1 MIALWYDRAAPSQRG
16 NCAFLARPSI
26 RGHLA
31 AMNTAPP
38 QIEPTRT
45 DPEALGVYARL
56 LSEVFGAGP
65 KFTSE
70 ALAWRYRDNP
80 AGTVVGADAWAGPT
94 LAAHYVACPLAAT
107 VEGQPLKGLLSLNTA
122 THPSFQG
129 QGLFTRLAREAY
141 DRGTELGYDFVIGV
155 ANAQST
161 PGFLG
166 RLGFQHVG
174 RLEAGL
180 LARSPRRFE
189 PAELQFSGAWDAAT
203 LAWRLANP
211 ATTYRNVR
219 RGALTGVYADTHLPG
234 VRCAGFVEAEA
245 EDARGAAPLGLSL
258 FLGLDPRIPLQRLGF
273 IPLPDRFRP
282 SPLNLIYRPLSPRA
296 PRSLDPRATAISF
309 LDFDP
314 Y

>member
-1 MIALWYDRAAPSQRG
+1 MNSAAP
-16 NCAFLARPSI
+16 
-26 RGHLA
+26 
-31 AMNTAPP
+31 
-38 QIEPTRT
+38 QIQPTRT
-45 DPEALGVYARL
+45 APEALGAYAGL

-65 KFTSE
+65 KFAPG
-70 ALAWRYRDNP
+70 ALGWRYRDNP
-80 AGTVVGADAWAGPT
+80 AGTVVGADAWAGET

-107 VEGQPLKGLLSLNTA
+107 VEGQALKGLLSLNTA
-122 THPSFQG
+122 THPAFQG

-141 DRGTELGYDFVIGV
+141 DQGAELGYDFVIGV

-166 RLGFQHVG
+166 KLGFQHVG

-180 LARSPRRFE
+180 LARTPRSFE
-189 PAELQFSGAWDAAT
+189 PAELQFSGTWDAAT

-211 ATTYRNVR
+211 AAAYRTVR
-219 RGALTGVYADTHLPG
+219 RGALTTVYADTHLPG
-234 VRCAGFVEAEA
+234 VRCAGFVEVEAEA
-245 EDARGAAPLGLSL
+245 ARAAAPLGLTL
-258 FLGLDPRIPLQRLGF
+258 FLGLDPRMPLGRLGF
-273 IPLPDRFRP
+273 ISLPDRFRP
-282 SPLNLIYRPLSPRA
+282 SPLNLIYRPLSARA

>member
-1 MIALWYDRAAPSQRG
+1 
-16 NCAFLARPSI
+16 
-26 RGHLA
+26 
-31 AMNTAPP
+31 MNTAPP
-38 QIEPTRT
+38 QIQPTRI
-45 DPEALGVYARL
+45 DPEALGAYAGL
-56 LSEVFGAGP
+56 LSEVFGPGP
-65 KFTSE
+65 KFTPQ

-80 AGTVVGADAWAGPT
+80 AGTVVGADAWAGVT

-122 THPSFQG
+122 THPAFQG

-141 DRGTELGYDFVIGV
+141 DLGAGLGYDFVIGV

-180 LARSPRRFE
+180 LARTPRRFE
-189 PAELQFSGAWDAAT
+189 PTELQFSGSWDAAT

-211 ATTYRNVR
+211 AAAYRTIR
-219 RGALTGVYADTHLPG
+219 RGSLTGVYADTHLPG
-234 VRCAGFVEAEA
+234 VRCVGFVEAEA
-245 EDARGAAPLGLSL
+245 QGAAAAPLGLAL
-258 FLGLDPRIPLQRLGF
+258 FLGLDPRIPLRRLGF
-273 IPLPDRFRP
+273 APLPDRFRP
-282 SPLNLIYRPLSPRA
+282 SPLNLIYRPLSARA

>member
-1 MIALWYDRAAPSQRG
+1 
-16 NCAFLARPSI
+16 
-26 RGHLA
+26 
-31 AMNTAPP
+31 MNTAPP
-38 QIEPTRT
+38 QIQPTHT
-45 DPEALGVYARL
+45 DPEALGAYAGL
-56 LSEVFGAGP
+56 LWEVFGAGP
-65 KFTSE
+65 KFTPQ

-80 AGTVVGADAWAGPT
+80 AGTVVGADAWAGET

-122 THPSFQG
+122 THPAFQG

-141 DRGTELGYDFVIGV
+141 DRGTDLGYDFVIGV

-180 LARSPRRFE
+180 LARTPRRFE
-189 PAELQFSGAWDAAT
+189 AAEVQFSGTWDAAT

-211 ATTYRNVR
+211 AAAYRTVR

-245 EDARGAAPLGLSL
+245 GDARAGAPLGLTL
-258 FLGLDPRIPLQRLGF
+258 FLGLDPRMPLRRLGF
-273 IPLPDRFRP
+273 VPLPALAPEPDLSTFERP
-282 SPLNLIYRPLSPRA
+282 GA
-296 PRSLDPRATAISF
+296 AQPRSPGHGDQLPRLRSV
-309 LDFDP
+309 LR
-314 Y
+314 